1 MDSPIPSGT
10 CIFSAHKRPCS
21 VNNKSHTA
29 LALNT
34 KKCGVMCTA
43 QETAGICARITS
55 VIHERARLAS
65 PPASAPPPPNNVN
78 AGLPSHALPR
88 LARRRASAARRLGVL
103 PRPRAAAPPRLA
115 RSMLAVAVAPETVRK
130 RKTGWHKAP
139 VVMPR
144 LACDACR
151 AQWVPMMNTDLQE
164 TDEAIFDIVEHEET
178 RQ

>member
-1 MDSPIPSGT
+1 M
-10 CIFSAHKRPCS
+10 
-21 VNNKSHTA
+21 
-29 LALNT
+29 
-34 KKCGVMCTA
+34 
-43 QETAGICARITS
+43 
-55 VIHERARLAS
+55 LAS
-65 PPASAPPPPNNVN
+65 
-78 AGLPSHALPR
+78 
-88 LARRRASAARRLGVL
+88 RRTLCRASRAVGRQQRAASVCS

-164 TDEAIFDIVEHEET
+164 TDEAIFDIVEHEKT